1 MSFNL
6 ARLYNKQADGLYPR
20 LMARGEHLIRR
31 GLEANWDEHEIW
43 RDYYALVSE
52 VIINPNFDIRR
63 KFLQSVQY
71 IKGEKH

>member
-1 MSFNL
+1 MINL
-6 ARLYNKQADGLYPR
+6 TRLYHKQPSGLYPR
-20 LMARGEHLIRR
+20 LMARGETLIRR

-52 VIINPNFDIRR
+52 VILNPNFDIRR
-63 KFLQSVQY
+63 KFLQTLLH